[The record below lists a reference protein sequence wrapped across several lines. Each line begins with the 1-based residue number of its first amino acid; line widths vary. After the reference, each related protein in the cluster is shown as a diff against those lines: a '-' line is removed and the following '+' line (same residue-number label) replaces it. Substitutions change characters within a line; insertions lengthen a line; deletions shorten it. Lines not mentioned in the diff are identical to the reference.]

1 AIDPAFRQVAAQA
14 TAQVAAA
21 IIVTARLCPLLVS
34 LLDRHEKKIHPERHS
49 ESVAEKEMEVIEN
62 EQG

>member
-1 AIDPAFRQVAAQA
+1 
-14 TAQVAAA
+14 
-21 IIVTARLCPLLVS
+21 VS